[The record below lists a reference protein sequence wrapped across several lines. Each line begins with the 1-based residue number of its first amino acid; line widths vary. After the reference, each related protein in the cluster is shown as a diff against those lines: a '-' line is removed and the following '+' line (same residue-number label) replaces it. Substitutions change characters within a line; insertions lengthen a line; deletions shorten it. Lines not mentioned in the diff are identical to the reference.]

1 MTDVA
6 ISKAHEPE
14 SRITETAPIPGGLA
28 IATIVS
34 DIRISLKEPY
44 PTLQGTVYF
53 APVFRSKSEPTR
65 AACSH
70 A

>member
-1 MTDVA
+1 MERKPTLLGSGKRLPFMTDVA

-44 PTLQGTVYF
+44 PTLQG
-53 APVFRSKSEPTR
+53 
-65 AACSH
+65 
-70 A
+70 